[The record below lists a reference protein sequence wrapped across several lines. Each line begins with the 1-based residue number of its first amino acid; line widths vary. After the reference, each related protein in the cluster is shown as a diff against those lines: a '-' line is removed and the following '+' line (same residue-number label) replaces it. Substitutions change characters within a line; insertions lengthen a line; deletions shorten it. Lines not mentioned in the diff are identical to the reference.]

1 MAEAAKAIDDDDDD
15 NYERSLF
22 YLFLRLRSSLGLF
35 FFTPSMKNENGKRG
49 LSTFDKS
56 FKPYR
61 ETKAFVDTST
71 TTVWITDDIRR

>member
-1 MAEAAKAIDDDDDD
+1 MAEAAKAIDDDDND
-15 NYERSLF
+15 ERSLF
-22 YLFLRLRSSLGLF
+22 YLFLRPRSSLGLF

-61 ETKAFVDTST
+61 ETTAFVDTST
-71 TTVWITDDIRR
+71 TTVWIKDDIRR